1 MFFSQVIGGVDT
13 YPVVKDG
20 LTQFS
25 SFLDFGISTLRNV
38 RAMKN
43 DRTLLRSL
51 DSLAI
56 ASSLSLST
64 KHNEVMTRSK
74 TNL

>member
-1 MFFSQVIGGVDT
+1 MFFSKVIGGVDT
-13 YPVVKDG
+13 YPEVKDG

-64 KHNEVMTRSK
+64 KHNEVMTRS
-74 TNL
+74 